1 MSRNLIVDSVVLVTG
16 GTGSFGQTVVK
27 RLLDQGA
34 GEVRILSR
42 DEAKQDDL
50 RHRLSDS
57 RARFY
62 IGDVRDFD
70 SVHRASRDVDY
81 VFHAAALK
89 QVPSSEFFPVEAVK
103 TNVLGTANVVQAA
116 EASRVKTVILL
127 STDKAVYPVN
137 AMGQSKALAEKVAQS
152 HGLNSPNAATTVAIT
167 RYGNVLYS
175 RGSVVPL
182 FVSQIKAGRNLT
194 VTNPQM
200 TRFLMTLSDSVDL
213 VEYAFTNA
221 NQGDLFIRK
230 TVSTTIQ
237 DLAQALIN
245 LFQSNVGIEII
256 GTRHAEK
263 VSEALASSE
272 ELSRAEDLGD
282 YYRVRADKRDLN
294 YDVYFSEGDLHQVEF
309 ADYDSHTVQRLGVT
323 QVEEL
328 LLTVPEVRR
337 DLALAGLTERL
348 EVLQHEGAIGVVS

>member
-1 MSRNLIVDSVVLVTG
+1 MTEPHVAGSKVLVTG
-16 GTGSFGQTVVK
+16 GTGSFGNTVVR
-27 RLLDQGA
+27 RLLDQGV

-42 DEAKQDDL
+42 DEAKQDEM
-50 RHRLSDS
+50 RHRLGDD

-70 SVHRASRDVDY
+70 SVSRAMRDVDFA
-81 VFHAAALK
+81 FHAAALK

-103 TNVLGTANVVQAA
+103 TNVMGTANVVQSA
-116 EASRVKTVILL
+116 EAHAVRTVVVL

-152 HGLNSPNAATTVAIT
+152 HGLNNPGAATTIAIT

-182 FVSQIKAGRNLT
+182 FINQIKSGKNLT

-200 TRFLMTLSDSVDL
+200 TRFLMTLADSVDL
-213 VEYAFTNA
+213 VEFAFANA
-221 NQGDLFIRK
+221 QQGDLYIRK
-230 TVSTTIQ
+230 AVSSTIEN
-237 DLAQALIN
+237 LAQALIN
-245 LFQSNVGIEII
+245 LFESRVKIDVI

-263 VSEALASSE
+263 LSEALATRE
-272 ELSRAEDLGD
+272 EMTRAVDQGD
-282 YYRVRADKRDLN
+282 YFSVTSDKRDLN
-294 YDVYFSEGDLHQVEF
+294 YDNYFSEGDLEQADHV
-309 ADYDSHTVQRLGVT
+309 DYDSHTVERLSVA

-328 LLTVPEVRR
+328 LLTVPEVRAE
-337 DLALAGLTERL
+337 LELAGLGDRLHVGTE
-348 EVLQHEGAIGVVS
+348 E

>member
-1 MSRNLIVDSVVLVTG
+1 
-16 GTGSFGQTVVK
+16 
-27 RLLDQGA
+27 LLDQGA

-50 RHRLSDS
+50 RRRLGDN
-57 RARFY
+57 RVRFY
-62 IGDVRDFD
+62 IGDVRDYD

-116 EASRVKTVILL
+116 DASSVKTVVLL

-152 HGLNSPNAATTVAIT
+152 HGLNNPNAATTVAIT

-182 FVSQIKAGRNLT
+182 FISQIKAGRNLT
-194 VTNPQM
+194 LTNPQM
-200 TRFLMTLSDSVDL
+200 TRFLMTLADSVDL
-213 VEYAFTNA
+213 VEYAFGHA
-221 NQGDLFIRK
+221 EQGDLFIRK
-230 TVSTTIQ
+230 SVSATIE
-237 DLAQALIN
+237 DLAQAVIN
-245 LFQSNVGIEII
+245 LFQANVGIEII

-263 VSEALASSE
+263 LSEALASGE
-272 ELSRAEDLGD
+272 ELARAEDLGD

-294 YDVYFSEGDLHQVEF
+294 YEVYFSEGDPQLAHYE
-309 ADYDSHTVQRLGVT
+309 DYDSHTVERLGVA
-323 QVEEL
+323 QVEEF
-328 LLTVPEVRR
+328 LLTVPEVRQE
-337 DLALAGLTERL
+337 LALAGLTERL
-348 EVLQHEGAIGVVS
+348 GVFQH

>member
-1 MSRNLIVDSVVLVTG
+1 MSRDLVNNSVVLVTG
-16 GTGSFGQTVVK
+16 GTGSFGQTVVR
-27 RLLDQGA
+27 RLLNQGVA
-34 GEVRILSR
+34 EVRILSR

-50 RHRLSDS
+50 RHKLADS

-62 IGDVRDFD
+62 IGDVRDYD
-70 SVHRASRDVDY
+70 SVQRAARDVDY

-103 TNVLGTANVVQAA
+103 TNVFGTANVIQAA
-116 EASRVKTVILL
+116 EMAGVKTVVLL

-152 HGLNSPNAATTVAIT
+152 HGLNNPNAVTTVAIT

-182 FVSQIKAGRNLT
+182 FISQLKAGKNLT
-194 VTNPQM
+194 VTNPDM
-200 TRFLMTLSDSVDL
+200 TRFLMTLAQSVDL

-221 NQGDLFIRK
+221 GQGDLFIRK
-230 TVSTTIQ
+230 AVASTIR
-237 DLAQALIN
+237 DLAQAVIN
-245 LFQSNVGIEII
+245 LFQASVGIEVI

-263 VSEALASSE
+263 LSEALANRE
-272 ELSRAEDLGD
+272 ELARADDLGD

-294 YDVYFSEGDLHQVEF
+294 YDVYFSEGDPGQV
-309 ADYDSHTVQRLGVT
+309 AYTDYDSHTVERLGLA

-328 LLTVPEVRR
+328 LLTVPEVRAE
-337 DLALAGLTERL
+337 LAAAGVTERL
-348 EVLQHEGAIGVVS
+348 S

>member
-1 MSRNLIVDSVVLVTG
+1 MSQDLIHDSCVLVTG
-16 GTGSFGQTVVK
+16 GTGSFGKTVAR

-42 DEAKQDDL
+42 DEAKQDEM
-50 RHRLSDS
+50 RHQLADS

-62 IGDVRDFD
+62 IGDVRDYD
-70 SVHRASRDVDY
+70 SVYRASRDVDY

-103 TNVLGTANVVQAA
+103 TNVLGTANVIQAA
-116 EASRVKTVILL
+116 EASRIKTVVLL

-152 HGLNSPNAATTVAIT
+152 HGLNNPNAATTVAIT

-182 FVSQIKAGRNLT
+182 FISQIKAGRNLT
-194 VTNPQM
+194 VTNPNM
-200 TRFLMTLSDSVDL
+200 TRFLMTLADSVDL
-213 VEYAFTNA
+213 VEYAFSHA
-221 NQGDLFIRK
+221 EQGDLFIRK
-230 TVSTTIQ
+230 TVSTTIGN
-237 DLAQALIN
+237 LGQAVIN
-245 LFQSNVGIEII
+245 LFQAKVGIETI

-263 VSEALASSE
+263 LSEALASRE
-272 ELSRAEDLGD
+272 ELARAEDLGD

-294 YDVYFSEGDLHQVEF
+294 YEVYFSEGDPHQVEY
-309 ADYDSHTVQRLGVT
+309 ADYDSHTVERLDVSR
-323 QVEEL
+323 VEEY
-328 LLTVPEVRR
+328 LLTVPEVREE
-337 DLALAGLTERL
+337 LAQAGLTERL
-348 EVLQHEGAIGVVS
+348 SALAH

>member
-1 MSRNLIVDSVVLVTG
+1 MSRDLISDSCVLVTG
-16 GTGSFGQTVVK
+16 GTGSFGQTVIR
-27 RLLDQGA
+27 RLLEQGA

-42 DEAKQDDL
+42 DEAKQDEL
-50 RHRLSDS
+50 RHRLGDS

-62 IGDVRDFD
+62 IGDVRDYD
-70 SVHRASRDVDY
+70 SVLRASRGVHY

-89 QVPSSEFFPVEAVK
+89 QVPSSEFFPIEAVK

-116 EASRVKTVILL
+116 EASSVKTLILL

-152 HGLNSPNAATTVAIT
+152 HGLNNPDASTTVAIT

-182 FVSQIKAGRNLT
+182 FISQIKAGRNLT

-200 TRFLMTLSDSVDL
+200 TRFLMTLADSVDL
-213 VEYAFTNA
+213 VEYAFAHA

-237 DLAQALIN
+237 NLAQAVIN
-245 LFQSNVGIEII
+245 LFEAKVAIEII

-263 VSEALASSE
+263 VSEALASRE
-272 ELSRAEDLGD
+272 ELARAVDLGA

-294 YDVYFSEGDLHQVEF
+294 YEAYFSEGDLHQAEYT
-309 ADYDSHTVQRLGVT
+309 DYDSHTVERLDVA
-323 QVEEL
+323 QVEDF
-328 LLTVPEVRR
+328 LLTVPEVREE
-337 DLALAGLTERL
+337 LTQAGLAERL
-348 EVLQHEGAIGVVS
+348 IDLRH